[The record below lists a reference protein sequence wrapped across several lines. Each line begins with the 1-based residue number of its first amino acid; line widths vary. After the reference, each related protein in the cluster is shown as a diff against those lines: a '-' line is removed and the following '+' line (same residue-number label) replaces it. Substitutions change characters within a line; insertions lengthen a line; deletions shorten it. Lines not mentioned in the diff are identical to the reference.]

1 MKWMQMMLG
10 EIKDIKIEI
19 SRTSMEADFLMN
31 QSDTVSE
38 RNTEEIP
45 VHYEPMGYYIDAN
58 KQNEE

>member
-1 MKWMQMMLG
+1 
-10 EIKDIKIEI
+10 
-19 SRTSMEADFLMN
+19 MEADFLMN